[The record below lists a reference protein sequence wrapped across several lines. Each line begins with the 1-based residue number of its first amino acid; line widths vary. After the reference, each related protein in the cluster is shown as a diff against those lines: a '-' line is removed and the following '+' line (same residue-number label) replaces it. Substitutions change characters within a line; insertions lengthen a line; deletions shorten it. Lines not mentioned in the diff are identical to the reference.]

1 MKTLILY
8 YSYGGNTKKVAEMIH
23 HEILSDIAEIETV
36 KPYIGDYN
44 SVVNQAQKEVHIGF
58 MPEIKPLTVDI
69 TSYDSIILGTPVWWY
84 TFAPAVKTFL
94 SGSNLAGKVIYPFA
108 TNAGWLG
115 HTFQDFEKVC
125 TSATVKEG
133 MNIKFN
139 KNRLITPETEIK
151 SWINS
156 IR

>member
-36 KPYIGDYN
+36 NPYIGDYN
-44 SVVNQAQKEVHIGF
+44 SVVDQGQREVNIGF
-58 MPEIKPLTVDI
+58 TPEIKPLKVDI
-69 TSYDSIILGTPVWWY
+69 ASYDRIILGTPVWWY

-94 SGSNLAGKVIYPFA
+94 SRVNLNEKIIYPFA

-115 HTFQDFEKVC
+115 HTFQDFKKTC
-125 TSATVKEG
+125 PKATVKEG
-133 MNIKFN
+133 MSIKFN
-139 KNRLITPETEIK
+139 KDKLITSETEITTWIK
-151 SWINS
+151 SIH
-156 IR
+156 